1 MSSTELPPTVPAES
15 RTRERGG
22 RRPPRTPKGRQVD
35 PQALAEIRALLDERE
50 RRRDLL
56 IEHLH
61 LIQDRYGH
69 LSAAH
74 LAALALEMRFAL
86 AELYEVATFYA
97 HFDVVKE
104 GETPPPAVTVRV
116 CDSLSCALKGAER
129 LLAELPNKLGPGVR
143 VVRAPCMGACDRAPV
158 CAVGHVQVMQADST
172 KVAAAAA
179 QPPHPHIYP
188 TPTPFDAYCRS
199 GGYELF
205 KSCLA
210 GTRSRDEMIKIVSD
224 AGLRG
229 LGGAGFPT
237 GRKWSLVRAEPAPR
251 LFAVN
256 ADEGEP
262 GTFKDRFYLERD
274 PHRFIEGMLI
284 AAWVVEAADTYIYI
298 RDEYPE
304 LRLLLAAEIVKV
316 EQAGLAKHSKI
327 HLRRGA
333 GAYICGEESA
343 MIESIE
349 GKRGLP
355 RHRPPYVAQVGL
367 FGRPT
372 LEQNVETLFWV
383 RDIVERG
390 VDWFTSQGR
399 HERKGFRSFS
409 VSGRVKNPGVKLAPA
424 GVTVRELIDEFC
436 GGMADGH
443 SFKAYLPGGASG
455 GILPASM
462 ADIPLDFGTLEKYGC
477 FVGSHAV
484 VILSDKDDMKAVALN
499 LMKFFEDESCG
510 QCTPCRVGTEKAAQL
525 MAKGPWDAALLDEL
539 SALMRDASICGLGQ
553 AAPNPLLCVL
563 KYFPDEL
570 TKPLGHW

>member
-1 MSSTELPPTVPAES
+1 MNMHTPPPRPKGRGDGS
-15 RTRERGG
+15 RK
-22 RRPPRTPKGRQVD
+22 PNRTPKGRQVD
-35 PQALAEIRALLDERE
+35 PAALADIQALLTDRP

-61 LIQDRYGH
+61 LIQDRYNH

-74 LAALALEMRFAL
+74 LTALAHEMKMAL
-86 AELYEVATFYA
+86 AEVYEVATFYA
-97 HFDVVKE
+97 HFDVVKD
-104 GETPPPAVTVRV
+104 GPAPPAVTVRV
-116 CDSLSCALKGAER
+116 CDSLSCAMAGAEK
-129 LLAELPNKLGPGVR
+129 LLEKLPAILGKDVR

-158 CAVGHVQVMQADST
+158 VAVGHMQTFNAT
-172 KVAAAAA
+172 PEKIAAAANA
-179 QPPHPHIYP
+179 VPHPHAWHPAIDFTTYQK
-188 TPTPFDAYCRS
+188 S
-199 GGYELF
+199 GGYALLKE
-205 KSCLA
+205 CLS
-210 GTRSRDEMIKIVSD
+210 GKRTRDDLIKTVSD

-229 LGGAGFPT
+229 MGGAGFPT
-237 GRKWSLVRAEPAPR
+237 GRKWSLVRAEPGPR

-262 GTFKDRFYLERD
+262 GTFKDRHYLEQD

-284 AAWVVEAADTYIYI
+284 AAFVVEAADTYVYI

-304 LRLLLAAEIVKV
+304 LRLMLAQEFARLEAE
-316 EQAGLAKHSKI
+316 GLTPHTKL

-355 RHRPPYVAQVGL
+355 RHRPPYLAQVGL

-372 LEQNVETLFWV
+372 LEQNVETLFWI
-383 RDIVERG
+383 RDILDKGPE
-390 VDWFTSQGR
+390 WATSQGR

-424 GVTVRELIDEFC
+424 GITARELIDEFC
-436 GGMADGH
+436 GGMAAGET
-443 SFKAYLPGGASG
+443 FKAYLPGGASG

-462 ADIPLDFGTLEKYGC
+462 AGIPLDFGMLEKHGC

-510 QCTPCRVGTEKAAQL
+510 QCTPCRVGTEKAVKL
-525 MAKGPWDAALLDEL
+525 MAQGRWNADLLNEL
-539 SALMRDASICGLGQ
+539 AALMRDASICGLGQ
-553 AAPNPLLCVL
+553 AAPNPLLSVL
-563 KYFPDEL
+563 KFFPEDL
-570 TKPLGHW
+570 SKPLGTWR

>member
-1 MSSTELPPTVPAES
+1 MNMQTRPPFGGNG
-15 RTRERGG
+15 RGTG
-22 RRPPRTPKGRQVD
+22 GRRRPPRTPKGRQVD
-35 PQALAEIRALLDERE
+35 PAALSEVQALLTDKP

-61 LIQDRYGH
+61 LIQDHYGY
-69 LSAAH
+69 LSAPH
-74 LAALALEMRFAL
+74 LTALAFEMKMAL
-86 AELYEVATFYA
+86 TEVYEVATFYS
-97 HFDVVKE
+97 HFDVVKDDQ
-104 GETPPPAVTVRV
+104 PPPPPVTVRV
-116 CDSLSCALKGAER
+116 CDSLSCAMTGAER
-129 LLAELPNKLGPGVR
+129 LLQSLKLGAEVR

-158 CAVGHVQVMQADST
+158 VAVGHLQTFKATPDT
-172 KVAAAAA
+172 VAAAVKVHK
-179 QPPHPHIYP
+179 HPRAW
-188 TPTPFDAYCRS
+188 TPATGFADYQKA
-199 GGYELF
+199 GGYMLLKE
-205 KSCLA
+205 CLA
-210 GTRSRDEMIKIVSD
+210 GKRTRDDLIKTVSD

-251 LFAVN
+251 MFAIN

-262 GTFKDRFYLERD
+262 GTFKDRHYLERD

-284 AAWVVEAADTYIYI
+284 AAWVVEAPESYLYI

-304 LRLLLAAEIVKV
+304 LRLMLLEEIAKV
-316 EQAGLAKHSKI
+316 EAAGLSPHTKV

-372 LEQNVETLFWV
+372 LEQNVETLYWV
-383 RDIVERG
+383 RDIVEKG
-390 VDWFTSQGR
+390 AAWATSQGR
-399 HERKGFRSFS
+399 HDRKGFRSFS

-424 GVTVRELIDEFC
+424 GITVRELIDEYC
-436 GGMADGH
+436 GGMADGET
-443 SFKAYLPGGASG
+443 FKGYLPGGASG

-462 ADIPLDFGTLEKYGC
+462 ADLPLDFGTLEKYGC

-499 LMKFFEDESCG
+499 LMRFFEDESCG
-510 QCTPCRVGTEKAAQL
+510 QCTPCRVGTEKAARL
-525 MAKGPWDAALLDEL
+525 MEQGPWDQNLLNEL
-539 SALMRDASICGLGQ
+539 SAAMRDASICGLGQ
-553 AAPNPLLCVL
+553 AASNPLTSVL
-563 KYFPDEL
+563 KYFPEEL
-570 TKPLGHW
+570 SKPLGKW